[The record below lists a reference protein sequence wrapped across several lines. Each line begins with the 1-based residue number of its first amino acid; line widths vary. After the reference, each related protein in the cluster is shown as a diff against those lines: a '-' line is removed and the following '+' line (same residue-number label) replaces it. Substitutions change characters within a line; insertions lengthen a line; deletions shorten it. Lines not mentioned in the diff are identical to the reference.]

1 MFSSLIH
8 KHKLYE
14 RKRKMRRRWWWKL
27 LRIIYSCPLF
37 VLYKSKK
44 SKDISTLMLSP
55 ITRLPCY
62 FFCLSLFFFLL
73 DCKGLIIQYIFLL
86 KMLCQCSFLLDWW
99 WWRHRYFLKL
109 QSFIN
114 ILFSIWTKNKGGK
127 GIWWKWHICQ
137 KKDWLYY
144 S

>member
-14 RKRKMRRRWWWKL
+14 RKRKMRRRRWWWKL
-27 LRIIYSCPLF
+27 LRIIYSCSLF

-55 ITRLPCY
+55 ITRLPC
-62 FFCLSLFFFLL
+62 FFFAYLCFL
-73 DCKGLIIQYIFLL
+73 SIRLQGFNNTIFFLL

-99 WWRHRYFLKL
+99 WRHRYFLQL
-109 QSFIN
+109 QSFFN
-114 ILFSIWTKNKGGK
+114 LNQKQGGK
-127 GIWWKWHICQ
+127 RYLMKMTHMP